1 MLYCTKTKCS
11 TNRKTSW
18 NTVNISYLAC
28 TIFVENHFSTTSQRT
43 SELQYFCMFLFLYIS
58 IVLDLGEASFHR
70 KCNIEYTEKCNMFTI
85 YAIFLLRFTDPLWII
100 AVQSGLQTWRYTFVN
115 VLGIAKHPSWNF
127 FKTISHTKQIHS

>member
-28 TIFVENHFSTTSQRT
+28 TIFVENYFSTTSQRT

-70 KCNIEYTEKCNMFTI
+70 KCNIEYTDKINVICLQYMQ
-85 YAIFLLRFTDPLWII
+85 IFFLRFTDPLWII
-100 AVQSGLQTWRYTFVN
+100 AVQSGLQTWRYFCKCIGYCKTSF
-115 VLGIAKHPSWNF
+115 LEF
-127 FKTISHTKQIHS
+127 FQDYITY